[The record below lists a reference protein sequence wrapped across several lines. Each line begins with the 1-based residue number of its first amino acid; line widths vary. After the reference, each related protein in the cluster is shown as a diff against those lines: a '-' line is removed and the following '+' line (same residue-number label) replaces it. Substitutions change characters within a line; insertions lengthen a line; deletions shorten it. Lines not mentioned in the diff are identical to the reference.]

1 MSQSIR
7 VDPAELRASAG
18 ACDGIARTMK
28 DPADKAV
35 KEART
40 AGGSLTGWSIGPALT
55 EIATSWKPALDGLH
69 ARLQAGGDNLR
80 SSADGHEWN
89 EERVSRD
96 FEQTGTDTATQAT
109 PGEMPAALRPR
120 AGEKHPIGHPGGAA
134 PGFEPGFGPGGR
146 PSADAPDGPLD
157 PRTSYGTNMPTYDE
171 TLSTRPAP
179 GANDFG

>member
-1 MSQSIR
+1 MSQSTR
-7 VDPAELRASAG
+7 VDPTELRASAG

-35 KEART
+35 KEAKA
-40 AGGSLTGWSIGPALT
+40 AGSSLTGWSIGPALT

-89 EERVSRD
+89 EDRVSRE
-96 FEQTGTDTATQAT
+96 FEKTGTDTATQAT
-109 PGEMPAALRPR
+109 PGELPAALRPR
-120 AGEKHPIGHPGGAA
+120 GGESHPIGHPGGAA
-134 PGFEPGFGPGGR
+134 AGFDPGGR
-146 PSADAPDGPLD
+146 PSGDAPLD

-171 TLSTRPAP
+171 TINTRPAP
-179 GANDFG
+179 GSNDFG